1 MIVLKIN
8 ITNKNNCWTL
18 ADLCPCA
25 MRCIEF
31 YDNYFQVELL
41 HTPCFTPVYVNRS
54 HLNKHNKLKY
64 ERNSV
69 LEETSRGL
77 KSGYV
82 HIIPHTSC

>member
-8 ITNKNNCWTL
+8 ISRTIAGHWL
-18 ADLCPCA
+18 IYARVLCNA
-25 MRCIEF
+25 LHFIIFSGGVM
-31 YDNYFQVELL
+31 L

-54 HLNKHNKLKY
+54 HLYKHNKLKY

-69 LEETSRGL
+69 LEETLQGL

-82 HIIPHTSC
+82 HIIAHTGF

>member
-1 MIVLKIN
+1 M
-8 ITNKNNCWTL
+8 
-18 ADLCPCA
+18 
-25 MRCIEF
+25 
-31 YDNYFQVELL
+31 L

-69 LEETSRGL
+69 LEETSQGL

-82 HIIPHTSC
+82 HIIAHTSF

>member
-1 MIVLKIN
+1 M
-8 ITNKNNCWTL
+8 
-18 ADLCPCA
+18 
-25 MRCIEF
+25 
-31 YDNYFQVELL
+31 L

-54 HLNKHNKLKY
+54 HLYKHNKLKY

-82 HIIPHTSC
+82 HIIPHTSF